1 MRMSATL
8 QRATRSK
15 QAASV
20 MPEIVLHAEPS
31 ELEQISALRS
41 EIDAMV
47 KPPNKAYLLGSRGD
61 QIELPPSAVEALR
74 LIVEA
79 LAQGRSVTLVP
90 SDKDLTSQEAADTL
104 RVSRPHLIK
113 LLDRGDIP
121 FHRVGTHRRIR
132 VEDVLAYRERR
143 DAERNAALAELTRLS
158 EELPGGYR

>member
-8 QRATRSK
+8 QRGTRSK

-90 SDKDLTSQEAADTL
+90 SDKDLTSQEAA
-104 RVSRPHLIK
+104 
-113 LLDRGDIP
+113 
-121 FHRVGTHRRIR
+121 
-132 VEDVLAYRERR
+132 
-143 DAERNAALAELTRLS
+143 
-158 EELPGGYR
+158 